1 MQQSPV
7 QSTIPFSHLHIL
19 IAGADA
25 KPDGFMER
33 IKGLNEY
40 LLVIHPDDEV
50 YNKVIAEK
58 QSFYDQYRQ
67 KISVKT
73 KPHIT
78 VANFVARE
86 EMEETLIRWIQRVSS
101 QQKSFPVTLN
111 NYSGFPPHTIYLRI
125 QNHQPFKQ
133 LATQLKVINSYI
145 ISNGCP
151 AVQFLRWPHMTIARQ
166 LPDNVYEKAAI
177 DYSQKTFCESFTA
190 HELILLRR
198 AHQFDECKV
207 VNIFRL
213 LPGENNLFN

>member
-1 MQQSPV
+1 MQQSSV

-25 KPDGFMER
+25 KSDGFTER
-33 IKGLNEY
+33 IKGMIEY

-50 YNKVIAEK
+50 YNKVTAEK
-58 QSFYDQYRQ
+58 QSFYNQYRQ

-78 VANFVARE
+78 VATFMARE
-86 EMEETLIRWIQRVSS
+86 EMEETLIRWIERVSS
-101 QQKSFPVTLN
+101 LQKSFPVTLN
-111 NYSGFPPHTIYLRI
+111 NYSGFPPHTIYLLI
-125 QNHQPFKQ
+125 LDHQPFKQ

-151 AVQFLRWPHMTIARQ
+151 AVQFLRSPTMTIAGQ
-166 LPDNVYEKAAI
+166 LPGNVYEKAAI
-177 DYSQKTFCESFTA
+177 DYSQKTFCESFTV
-190 HELILLRR
+190 HELLLLRR
-198 AHQFDECKV
+198 AHQFNECKV